1 MLRFGT
7 LERLGWRVER
17 DKLLQLLTP
26 VTSYGFPSA
35 GPGVCFFSPL
45 WTPFIFP
52 AAVGWEGM
60 QNSKESGRDRKGVSQ
75 GSSAF
80 WNGKAKA
87 S

>member
-1 MLRFGT
+1 M
-7 LERLGWRVER
+7 LERLGVCVCVES

-26 VTSYGFPSA
+26 VTFLRFSLSRPWGLFFLHC
-35 GPGVCFFSPL
+35 GPRL
-45 WTPFIFP
+45 FP

-60 QNSKESGRDRKGVSQ
+60 QSSKESGREGKGVSQ

>member
-7 LERLGWRVER
+7 PERLGWRVER
-17 DKLLQLLTP
+17 EKLLQLLTP
-26 VTSYGFPSA
+26 VTFLRFSLSRPWGL
-35 GPGVCFFSPL
+35 FFSPL

-60 QNSKESGRDRKGVSQ
+60 QSSKESGREGKEVSQ
-75 GSSAF
+75 GSSVF
-80 WNGKAKA
+80 WNGKAKF